1 MARKKLNV
9 FSLSFLDA
17 MTCGFGA
24 VILFFM
30 IVNANVDLRSE
41 VLLND
46 RASEVNRMELRVT
59 TGKKNLLQTKQ
70 DLSELIEEWAILR
83 GVKDEIVSEVNLTQ
97 EEFGKLSSENSA
109 QEELIKDLNIELATL
124 EEESKRLSAES
135 ITPEV
140 AGNRI
145 RSFNGDGNRQY
156 LTGLRMGGERIVIL
170 VDASTS
176 MLDRTI
182 VNILRRRNM
191 SRDQQLIAP
200 KWKQVVQ
207 TLDWLTTQI
216 TPGTQFQIFA
226 FNDKGWSLIQDTES
240 FLKLYD

>member
-145 RSFNGDGNRQY
+145 RSFNR
-156 LTGLRMGGERIVIL
+156 
-170 VDASTS
+170 AKS
-176 MLDRTI
+176 
-182 VNILRRRNM
+182 
-191 SRDQQLIAP
+191 
-200 KWKQVVQ
+200 
-207 TLDWLTTQI
+207 
-216 TPGTQFQIFA
+216 
-226 FNDKGWSLIQDTES
+226 
-240 FLKLYD
+240 